1 MMMVR
6 LLVTEVVKPQK
17 RFGVLQLV
25 DGRWGVIDRESGGE
39 VVEDTEQEWKI
50 VAVGT
55 AGRLNK
61 AAREGRV
68 TVAA

>member
-1 MMMVR
+1 MMVK
-6 LLVTEVVKPQK
+6 LVVTEVVKPQK
-17 RFGVLQLV
+17 RFGVVQLP
-25 DGRWGVIDRESGGE
+25 DGQWGVIDRESGGE
-39 VVEDTEQEWKI
+39 LVEGSAQEWNM
-50 VAVGT
+50 VAVGM